1 MDVRKLLV
9 IHVAMAIYGR
19 AWMEGDFA
27 LLTAYYDDTGKP
39 DDTATVSLFGFVGD
53 AEQWLRFEDN
63 WRSVLNLPQFRLP
76 YFHMKEVRQAGQ
88 AKERA
93 FHIFKNNPALEQ
105 DLCERLLRVIRI
117 RVLESFSA
125 TVLMNDYHRLNLE
138 YEVAEQFGTPA
149 AMATAVAIGKFLKWR
164 DHKRPNEPFQ
174 IVSDQGMD
182 EWGKLDETIYKEWGF
197 RLIPAKVKE
206 TPGLQACD
214 LAAWE
219 FQRVNSGI
227 VRGTITHWSQVRP
240 TFKKLFDQSTFRV
253 DGELR
258 TPWFLIDDAQLN
270 RLIEKFSV
278 PKRQS
283 PPLALP
289 TRGTAQV

>member
-149 AMATAVAIGKFLKWR
+149 A
-164 DHKRPNEPFQ
+164 
-174 IVSDQGMD
+174 
-182 EWGKLDETIYKEWGF
+182 
-197 RLIPAKVKE
+197 
-206 TPGLQACD
+206 
-214 LAAWE
+214 WE
-219 FQRVNSGI
+219 FQRVNSRI

-240 TFKKLFDQSTFRV
+240 TFKKLFDQSTFHV

-283 PPLALP
+283 SPLALP
-289 TRGTAQV
+289 TRGTAQA